1 MAEILGRWPDW
12 EVKKHMIDGS
22 QNEPLLTKDK
32 GHFQYKL
39 NAELLA
45 QQGLENRN
53 VETWISLTYLSWSSI
68 GKWTQNLDIL
78 GQKGSILPKKLFWK
92 E

>member
-1 MAEILGRWPDW
+1 
-12 EVKKHMIDGS
+12 MIDGS
-22 QNEPLLTKDK
+22 QNEPLLTKDE

-53 VETWISLTYLSWSSI
+53 VETKKIIKFLSPLLTQLI
-68 GKWTQNLDIL
+68 MAFT
-78 GQKGSILPKKLFWK
+78 
-92 E
+92 

>member
-1 MAEILGRWPDW
+1 
-12 EVKKHMIDGS
+12 
-22 QNEPLLTKDK
+22 
-32 GHFQYKL
+32 
-39 NAELLA
+39 LLA

>member
-53 VETWISLTYLSWSSI
+53 VETKKIIKFLSPLLTVNYSFYLVCIESNKQLRSSP
-68 GKWTQNLDIL
+68 N
-78 GQKGSILPKKLFWK
+78 
-92 E
+92 

>member
-1 MAEILGRWPDW
+1 MAEIPSRWPDW

-53 VETWISLTYLSWSSI
+53 VETKKIIKFLSPLLTQLI
-68 GKWTQNLDIL
+68 MAFT
-78 GQKGSILPKKLFWK
+78 
-92 E
+92 

>member
-1 MAEILGRWPDW
+1 
-12 EVKKHMIDGS
+12 MIDGS

-32 GHFQYKL
+32 GHLQYKL

-53 VETWISLTYLSWSSI
+53 VETKKNHKISVSFINS
-68 GKWTQNLDIL
+68 
-78 GQKGSILPKKLFWK
+78 
-92 E
+92 

>member
-1 MAEILGRWPDW
+1 
-12 EVKKHMIDGS
+12 MIDGS

-53 VETWISLTYLSWSSI
+53 VET
-68 GKWTQNLDIL
+68 
-78 GQKGSILPKKLFWK
+78 
-92 E
+92 

>member
-1 MAEILGRWPDW
+1 MAEIPGRWPDW
-12 EVKKHMIDGS
+12 EVKKHMIGGS

-53 VETWISLTYLSWSSI
+53 VVTKINHKISVSFINTANYGFYLVCIKSNKQLRSSP
-68 GKWTQNLDIL
+68 N
-78 GQKGSILPKKLFWK
+78 
-92 E
+92 